1 VKDILVLRDIEEI
14 KAVSHPYRLEIMEA
28 FDNEPLSA
36 KQLSEI
42 LGEPHAKVNYHIK
55 TLLAA
60 GILELVEE
68 RVKSGIIEKYYLPK
82 AKMVVI
88 DKSILNKSMENNDS
102 EVTQTLNQASISLFE
117 KVSGDFFRAAENME
131 IHSKHIIMHNEYYL
145 AEDEAKELMETFSMK
160 LKEIMAARQKTED
173 KKLRPYNIVFMAIP
187 DLRREKKI
195 SKE

>member
-1 VKDILVLRDIEEI
+1 MKDILVLRDIDEI

-28 FDNEPLSA
+28 FDEEPLSA

-88 DKSILNKSMENNDS
+88 DKSILNKSMEGGDS
-102 EVTQTLNQASISLFE
+102 EVTRTLNQASIAHFE
-117 KVSGDFFRAAENME
+117 KVSGDFYRAAENME
-131 IHSKHIIMHNEYYL
+131 IHSKHIRMHNEYYL
-145 AEDEAKELMETFSMK
+145 TEDEAKELITTFGEK
-160 LKEIMAARQKTED
+160 LKEIMDARKKEDD
-173 KKLRPYNIVFMAIP
+173 KKRRPYNIVFMAIP
-187 DLRREKKI
+187 DIRREKKI